1 MKLYP
6 PSSTQGYALVSP
18 DGAVLGHSYRA
29 TSNEAI
35 ESMFSEGADQWSE
48 RQNEG
53 WQVMLVYARIVV
65 PYFFPGDA
73 RQKDVV
79 PS

>member
-1 MKLYP
+1 MKLYA
-6 PSSTQGYALVSP
+6 PSSSQGFALVTP
-18 DGAVLGHSYRA
+18 AGTVLGHSYRA
-29 TSNEAI
+29 SSDAAV
-35 ESMFSEGADQWSE
+35 ESVFAGTPGLWAEKQK
-48 RQNEG
+48 EG
-53 WQVMLVYARIVV
+53 WQVLPVYARIVV